1 MNLNTTNTRKVMN
14 TDQTTRPLPLSEV
27 STMLRDLCRTRR
39 HTAVAMRIG
48 RASVGRILTLL
59 MQMLLIKVLPAGEML
74 SVMNAVITY
83 LSDPD
88 FIPDGEVD
96 GEIFGLLKAE
106 IDKSEIRSRKARE
119 RAARRKAE
127 RAETAAGTADGTAD
141 GIPPGS
147 DGACPVRETAHVPD
161 HDPDVIVSNY
171 KPPKKPLPR
180 YRVLSDE
187 EMNAKPY
194 DPFGFRRAY
203 EIQCGPLRRRRGW

>member
-1 MNLNTTNTRKVMN
+1 MNTTSSNA
-14 TDQTTRPLPLSEV
+14 PFSALHSASLSEV

-74 SVMNAVITY
+74 SVMNAVITS
-83 LSDPD
+83 LSDPG
-88 FIPDGEVD
+88 FIPDGDVD

-106 IDKSEIRSRKARE
+106 IDKSEIRSQKARE

-127 RAETAAGTADGTAD
+127 RAEAAAEASGTSGTAD

-203 EIQCGPLRRRRGW
+203 EIQCGPLRRGRRW